1 MTDTPGEH
9 LDEEPQ
15 DERGPAG
22 SRDAGEEGPGG
33 GPADRPSGTSDEDSD
48 TGVHSQGTDDDAPDL
63 PTP

>member
-22 SRDAGEEGPGG
+22 SRDTGSDGPSEGPG
-33 GPADRPSGTSDEDSD
+33 RPSGTSDEESD
-48 TGVHSQGTDDDAPDL
+48 TAIDSQSTGDDAPHL